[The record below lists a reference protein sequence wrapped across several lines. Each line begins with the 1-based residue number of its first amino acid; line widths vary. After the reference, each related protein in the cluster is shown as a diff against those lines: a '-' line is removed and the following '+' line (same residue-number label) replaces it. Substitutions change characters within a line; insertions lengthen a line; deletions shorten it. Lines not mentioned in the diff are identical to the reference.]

1 MFLSPS
7 KTACTTTSRSLYSV
21 LSYSGLHIAMAPVPP
36 QTLLSLASHPV
47 PSTST
52 VSLLPFTLAHDGPAR
67 ISTFFHPRPY
77 PSPAAK
83 DEEGATTTTTTAHRQ
98 AAFRGRRIVSS
109 TLSLPEGYR
118 GLVYSTTAPL
128 PPSATETDSAE
139 VDGEVEERAA
149 KRAKRAAASAAAL
162 DKPAAAVED
171 DESKQADADMSSRRR
186 SPRKSTSAASTRA
199 RERAIRLAK
208 EKARRK
214 SAAAGTLP
222 KKGFSLDSDEE
233 DQGGVDMATPTAP
246 GADEKAGEPLLASD
260 IEAPAPTPIA
270 LEEAAV
276 IEASETPVLPAESLV
291 EETLAPTTVSI
302 ETEDAAAAATP
313 LPVPAPPLRTIS
325 TVSVA
330 SSSIITSA
338 PRSPSPPPPPSS
350 TAKVEFDSP
359 AAATVVSL
367 SRDEKRLVPSLTFD
381 SIEIWNPDWPLAGGK
396 VTEDD
401 EVGRAVFEWIGLANK
416 VRLLALALIPSERV
430 PDFSLCVYRSMF
442 IDGLMAYCSSVRC
455 RSA

>member
-1 MFLSPS
+1 
-7 KTACTTTSRSLYSV
+7 
-21 LSYSGLHIAMAPVPP
+21 MAPVPP
-36 QTLLSLASHPV
+36 QTLLALASHPV

-77 PSPAAK
+77 PSAAAK
-83 DEEGATTTTTTAHRQ
+83 DEEGAATTTAHRQ

-109 TLSLPEGYR
+109 TLSLPDGYR

-128 PPSATETDSAE
+128 PPSATEVDSAE
-139 VDGEVEERAA
+139 GDGEVEERAA

-171 DESKQADADMSSRRR
+171 DEAEQADADLSRRR

-214 SAAAGTLP
+214 SAAAGTLQ

-233 DQGGVDMATPTAP
+233 DQGGDEKSAP
-246 GADEKAGEPLLASD
+246 AAREADEKACEPVLASE
-260 IEAPAPTPIA
+260 IEAPAPTTVE

-276 IEASETPVLPAESLV
+276 IETSETPVLPAESLV
-291 EETLAPTTVSI
+291 EETLATATVSV
-302 ETEDAAAAATP
+302 ETEEVAAP
-313 LPVPAPPLRTIS
+313 LPAPAPPLRTIS

-330 SSSIITSA
+330 SSSIITSD
-338 PRSPSPPPPPSS
+338 PRSQSPPPPPSS
-350 TAKVEFDSP
+350 TAKAEFDS
-359 AAATVVSL
+359 AAATAANLSVVSL

-416 VRLLALALIPSERV
+416 VRLFDS
-430 PDFSLCVYRSMF
+430 
-442 IDGLMAYCSSVRC
+442 
-455 RSA
+455 

>member
-7 KTACTTTSRSLYSV
+7 KTARTTTSRSVYSV
-21 LSYSGLHIAMAPVPP
+21 LSYSGPHIAMAPVPP

-171 DESKQADADMSSRRR
+171 DETEQADADMSSRRR

-233 DQGGVDMATPTAP
+233 DQGGVEMATLAAP
-246 GADEKAGEPLLASD
+246 RADEKAREPVLVSE

-270 LEEAAV
+270 LEEAAI
-276 IEASETPVLPAESLV
+276 IETSEAPVFPAESLV

-302 ETEDAAAAATP
+302 EMEDAAAAP

-325 TVSVA
+325 TVSVT

-338 PRSPSPPPPPSS
+338 PRTPSPPPPPSS

-416 VRLLALALIPSERV
+416 VFALTLIPGERV
-430 PDFSLCVYRSMF
+430 PDFRSSAYRFMP
-442 IDGLMAYCSSVRC
+442 IEGLMAYCSSVRC

>member
-1 MFLSPS
+1 
-7 KTACTTTSRSLYSV
+7 
-21 LSYSGLHIAMAPVPP
+21 MAPVPP

-77 PSPAAK
+77 PSAAAK
-83 DEEGATTTTTTAHRQ
+83 DQEGATTTTPVHRQ

-128 PPSATETDSAE
+128 PPSATEIDSTE

-171 DESKQADADMSSRRR
+171 DQAEQADADLSRRR

-214 SAAAGTLP
+214 SAAAGTLQ

-233 DQGGVDMATPTAP
+233 DQAGDENLAP
-246 GADEKAGEPLLASD
+246 AALEADEKASEPVPASEN
-260 IEAPAPTPIA
+260 EAPAPTTSK

-276 IEASETPVLPAESLV
+276 IEASETPVLPQAESLV
-291 EETLAPTTVSI
+291 EGALDEGALATATVPVG
-302 ETEDAAAAATP
+302 TEDAAAAVAAP
-313 LPVPAPPLRTIS
+313 LPTPAPPLRTIS

-338 PRSPSPPPPPSS
+338 PRSPSPPPLSS
-350 TAKVEFDSP
+350 TAKAEFDS
-359 AAATVVSL
+359 AAAAAANLPVVSL

-416 VRLLALALIPSERV
+416 IH
-430 PDFSLCVYRSMF
+430 
-442 IDGLMAYCSSVRC
+442 AY
-455 RSA
+455 

>member
-1 MFLSPS
+1 
-7 KTACTTTSRSLYSV
+7 
-21 LSYSGLHIAMAPVPP
+21 MAPVPP

-77 PSPAAK
+77 PSAAAK
-83 DEEGATTTTTTAHRQ
+83 DEEGATTTPPVHRQ

-128 PPSATETDSAE
+128 PPSATEIDSTE

-162 DKPAAAVED
+162 DKSAAAVED
-171 DESKQADADMSSRRR
+171 DQAEQADADLSRRM

-214 SAAAGTLP
+214 SAAAGTLQ

-233 DQGGVDMATPTAP
+233 DQAGDENLAP
-246 GADEKAGEPLLASD
+246 AALEADEKASEPVPASEN
-260 IEAPAPTPIA
+260 EAPAPTTSK

-276 IEASETPVLPAESLV
+276 IEASETPVLSQAESLV
-291 EETLAPTTVSI
+291 EGALATATVSV
-302 ETEDAAAAATP
+302 ETEDAAAAVAAP
-313 LPVPAPPLRTIS
+313 LPTPAPPLRTIS

-338 PRSPSPPPPPSS
+338 PRSPSTPPPLSS
-350 TAKVEFDSP
+350 TAKAEFDS
-359 AAATVVSL
+359 AAAAAANLPVVSL

-401 EVGRAVFEWIGLANK
+401 EVGRAVSEWIGLANK
-416 VRLLALALIPSERV
+416 VRLFDS
-430 PDFSLCVYRSMF
+430 
-442 IDGLMAYCSSVRC
+442 
-455 RSA
+455 

>member
-21 LSYSGLHIAMAPVPP
+21 LSYSGPHIAMAPVPP

-83 DEEGATTTTTTAHRQ
+83 DEEGATTTTTAHRQ

-171 DESKQADADMSSRRR
+171 VEAEQTDADLSRRS

-233 DQGGVDMATPTAP
+233 DQGGVEMATLAAP
-246 GADEKAGEPLLASD
+246 RADEKAREPVLASD

-276 IEASETPVLPAESLV
+276 IETSETPVLPAESLV

-302 ETEDAAAAATP
+302 EMEDAAAAAAP
-313 LPVPAPPLRTIS
+313 LPVPAAPLRTIS

-350 TAKVEFDSP
+350 TTKAEFNAG

-416 VRLLALALIPSERV
+416 VFALTLIPGERV
-430 PDFSLCVYRSMF
+430 PDFRSSAYRFMR
-442 IDGLMAYCSSVRC
+442 IEGLMAYCSSVRC